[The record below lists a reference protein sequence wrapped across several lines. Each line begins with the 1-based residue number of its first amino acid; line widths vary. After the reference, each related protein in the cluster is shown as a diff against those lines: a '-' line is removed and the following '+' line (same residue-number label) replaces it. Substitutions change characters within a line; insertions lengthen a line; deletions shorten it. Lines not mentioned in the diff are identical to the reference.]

1 MSTLP
6 IGRGMEMMDWVG
18 VAGVGINLL
27 MLTLA
32 QRGKVDTDLKGKE
45 KGKAPNNKTWAAD
58 RPVPVRCPSPST
70 VLVHSRRHCGLNVG
84 QSRHGTAHSL
94 SQRLL

>member
-6 IGRGMEMMDWVG
+6 LGRGMEMSDWIG
-18 VAGVGINLL
+18 VAGVGLNLL

-32 QRGKVDTDLKGKE
+32 QRGRVDTDAKGKE

-58 RPVPVRCPSPST
+58 RPVPVRSPSPHKELSMYLLEQAGARHRRKTDTRVST
-70 VLVHSRRHCGLNVG
+70 
-84 QSRHGTAHSL
+84 
-94 SQRLL
+94 